1 MPYKPLVSKIR
12 VHNPNKK
19 GSANANRNYV
29 KYIATREGVS
39 LETVN
44 DINDVLNKDGMM
56 EKVLREDVIHTGAN
70 NKEYLEY
77 MARRPR
83 SHGLFGNIDTEDL
96 TEVSSRIDGLT
107 KEGKVIYRG
116 IISLGERDGEELGF
130 RNAGAWNNYLK
141 RVMPEIAQ
149 KLGISSYDHTWV
161 AAFHA
166 EESHPHVHYMLWD
179 NQDRVK
185 SPFIHKATQ
194 QSIRICLEE
203 EMFDDAYERSV
214 KLVYDEE
221 LKELNSIRNESRK
234 QILNETENVMR
245 ETFAPGVEYEKIPQR
260 VANEYLES
268 IAQEA
273 QELTLML
280 HGKGS
285 MKYQYLPED
294 AKEQVQKIVD
304 LVLQKP
310 DIRDSME
317 KYMGGVKKTQ
327 QLKGWTRTR
336 IQAVLEKE
344 QRDIRKRIANKVLK
358 EIRPV
363 VLANEPQE
371 EAERLREEMY
381 IDTYLDR
388 NLDESSIVNFEIK
401 ENFKID
407 STEEFQGEL
416 KDVFQVNQT
425 KGSQL
430 EKEKEVCAEV
440 VTDIENKEK
449 FQYFIEWNIPYK
461 MGMQLLYGEDG
472 NFDKAFQVLE
482 KEAIK
487 GNVLAVFELGK
498 IIDRELIEGF
508 TKDEA
513 VEFYDEARKAYEQ
526 IYENTDDNYKRQ
538 YSAYRMGKFFALALG
553 SIEEPDYEIG
563 RKWLEKAPDNRYA
576 QYTLG
581 KLYIDEKVYVSD
593 KKDPAENREIG
604 RRLFETSAAGNKGNP
619 YAAYELGKIYERGVG
634 VESNQIKS
642 SEYYS
647 KALRKFIEMS
657 NDSTDDMLFYR
668 IGKMY
673 MDGLG
678 TETDTEKGE
687 RYILKASKLGNKI
700 ATIQLASIYM
710 GKEDA
715 SLKEKAVKLL
725 EDLAKLD
732 EPLAQYKLGAIYA
745 NEENKE
751 AGYYNLEKAVSYLE
765 KAEEQGNEFA
775 QYKLGAIYANRENEE
790 AGYYNLEKAVSY
802 LEKAEEKGNEFVQ
815 YKLGT
820 IYADKGNEEIGYYD
834 LKKAVT
840 YLEKS
845 AEQGNQYA
853 QYKLGAI
860 YANKENEEAGYYNLE
875 KAVSYLEKAE
885 EKGNEFVQYKLG
897 TIYADKG
904 NEEIGYYDLKKAV
917 TYLEKSAEQGNQY
930 AQYKLGAI
938 YANKE
943 NEEAGYYNLEKAV
956 SYLEKAEKQN
966 NEYAQYKLGVI
977 YSDQNN
983 TGQGYYN
990 IEKSMEYLK
999 KAAVQ
1004 NNEYAQYRLG
1014 MIYLDKSF
1022 GRYDLR
1028 EALRYLNL
1036 SAEQSNQFAQ
1046 CRLGCMYYFGKEV
1059 SQDKEL
1065 GAYWL
1070 QRSADQ
1076 GNQFA
1081 QDILNGGCI
1090 GINFS
1095 YCLLKGVLMSLE
1107 SMNRQ
1112 TDYTNYEN
1120 MRTQSRQAAR
1130 ERHLHRDHESPGE

>member
-56 EKVLREDVIHTGAN
+56 EKVLREDVIHTEAN

-304 LVLQKP
+304 MVLQKP

-317 KYMGGVKKTQ
+317 KYMDGVKKTQ

-344 QRDIRKRIANKVLK
+344 HRDIRKRIANKVLK

-371 EAERLREEMY
+371 EAERVRDQ
-381 IDTYLDR
+381 ICTDTYLDR
-388 NLDESSIVNFEIK
+388 NLDESSILNFEIK

-472 NFDKAFQVLE
+472 NFDKAFQILE

-487 GNVLAVFELGK
+487 GNVLAIFEVGK
-498 IIDRELIEGF
+498 IIDRELIVGLAKE
-508 TKDEA
+508 EA

-526 IYENTDDNYKRQ
+526 IYENTDDNYKKQ
-538 YSAYRMGKFFALALG
+538 YSAYRIAKFFTLALG
-553 SIEEPDYEIG
+553 SIEEPDYETG
-563 RKWLEKAPDNRYA
+563 RKWLEKAPDNKYA
-576 QYTLG
+576 QYSLG

-647 KALRKFIEMS
+647 KALGKFIEMS

-700 ATIQLASIYM
+700 ATIQLATIYM
-710 GKEDA
+710 GKEDFGF
-715 SLKEKAVKLL
+715 KEKAIQLLDDLVK
-725 EDLAKLD
+725 KG
-732 EPLAQYKLGAIYA
+732 EPL
-745 NEENKE
+745 
-751 AGYYNLEKAVSYLE
+751 
-765 KAEEQGNEFA
+765 
-775 QYKLGAIYANRENEE
+775 
-790 AGYYNLEKAVSY
+790 
-802 LEKAEEKGNEFVQ
+802 
-815 YKLGT
+815 
-820 IYADKGNEEIGYYD
+820 
-834 LKKAVT
+834 
-840 YLEKS
+840 
-845 AEQGNQYA
+845 A

-860 YANKENEEAGYYNLE
+860 YANKENEEAGYYDLR
-875 KAVSYLEKAE
+875 KAVEYLEKSAGQ
-885 EKGNEFVQYKLG
+885 GNEYAEYKLG
-897 TIYADKG
+897 TIYANKE
-904 NEEIGYYDLKKAV
+904 NEEAGYYDLRKAV
-917 TYLEKSAEQGNQY
+917 EYLEKSAEKGNEY
-930 AQYKLGAI
+930 AEYKLGAI

-943 NEEAGYYNLEKAV
+943 NEEAGYYDLRKAV
-956 SYLEKAEKQN
+956 EYLEKSAEKG
-966 NEYAQYKLGVI
+966 NEYAEYKLGAI
-977 YSDQNN
+977 YANKEN
-983 TGQGYYN
+983 EEAGYYDLRKAVEYL
-990 IEKSMEYLK
+990 EKSAEK
-999 KAAVQ
+999 G
-1004 NNEYAQYRLG
+1004 NEYAEYKLG
-1014 MIYLDKSF
+1014 TIYANKENEEA
-1022 GRYDLR
+1022 GYYDLR
-1028 EALRYLNL
+1028 KAVEYLEK
-1036 SAEQSNQFAQ
+1036 SA
-1046 CRLGCMYYFGKEV
+1046 
-1059 SQDKEL
+1059 
-1065 GAYWL
+1065 
-1070 QRSADQ
+1070 
-1076 GNQFA
+1076 
-1081 QDILNGGCI
+1081 
-1090 GINFS
+1090 
-1095 YCLLKGVLMSLE
+1095 KGSV
-1107 SMNRQ
+1107 
-1112 TDYTNYEN
+1112 NY
-1120 MRTQSRQAAR
+1120 SV
-1130 ERHLHRDHESPGE
+1130 

>member
-44 DINDVLNKDGMM
+44 DINDVLNTDGMM
-56 EKVLREDVIHTGAN
+56 EKVLREDVIHTEAN

-221 LKELNSIRNESRK
+221 LKELNSIRNERRK

-260 VANEYLES
+260 AANEYLES

-280 HGKGS
+280 PGKGS

-317 KYMGGVKKTQ
+317 KYMDGVEKTQ

-344 QRDIRKRIANKVLK
+344 HQDIRKRIANKVLK

-371 EAERLREEMY
+371 KQEEKKQEKKIEAVIETSDDTAEAEYFNYSLQWNANYKAAKELLR
-381 IDTYLDR
+381 
-388 NLDESSIVNFEIK
+388 
-401 ENFKID
+401 
-407 STEEFQGEL
+407 
-416 KDVFQVNQT
+416 
-425 KGSQL
+425 
-430 EKEKEVCAEV
+430 
-440 VTDIENKEK
+440 
-449 FQYFIEWNIPYK
+449 
-461 MGMQLLYGEDG
+461 GEDM
-472 NFDKAFQVLE
+472 DAEQAAAILE
-482 KEAIK
+482 REAIS
-487 GNVLAVFELGK
+487 GNALAVFEVAKIFDREMVQGADRDEADEYYAEARRAFETIYNFTNNEYEKQYAAHQLGMIYSSGLGIEADKDEGEKYLLKASEMGNKAAAMKVADMYLEKEDEPLREKAIDILENLADQNETAAQYKLGK
-498 IIDRELIEGF
+498 VYS
-508 TKDEA
+508 DEKNKEKEIYDLKKA
-513 VEFYDEARKAYEQ
+513 VSYLEKSAGQGNQKQYAQYKLGTIYANKENAEAGYYD
-526 IYENTDDNYKRQ
+526 
-538 YSAYRMGKFFALALG
+538 
-553 SIEEPDYEIG
+553 
-563 RKWLEKAPDNRYA
+563 LEKAVSYLEQSEKKGNQYA
-576 QYTLG
+576 QY
-581 KLYIDEKVYVSD
+581 K
-593 KKDPAENREIG
+593 
-604 RRLFETSAAGNKGNP
+604 
-619 YAAYELGKIYERGVG
+619 
-634 VESNQIKS
+634 
-642 SEYYS
+642 
-647 KALRKFIEMS
+647 
-657 NDSTDDMLFYR
+657 
-668 IGKMY
+668 
-673 MDGLG
+673 LG
-678 TETDTEKGE
+678 TI
-687 RYILKASKLGNKI
+687 YANKENEE
-700 ATIQLASIYM
+700 AGYYDL
-710 GKEDA
+710 
-715 SLKEKAVKLL
+715 EKAVSYLEQSEKKGNQYAQYKLGTIYANKENEEAGYYDL
-725 EDLAKLD
+725 EKAVVYLEKSEKQNNQYAQYRLGVIYANAENEETGYYDLQKAVTYLEQSADQGNGYAQYKLGVIYAD
-732 EPLAQYKLGAIYA
+732 AENEEAGYYDLQKAVTYLEESADQGNEYAQYKLGVIYANKENQEAGYYDLQKAVSYLEKSENRNNEYAQYKLGAIFANKENAAAGYYNLEKAVSYLEKSADQKNPFAQYKLGVIYA
-745 NEENKE
+745 NAENAAAGRYDLEKAVSYLEESENQNNQYAQYKLGTIYANRE
-751 AGYYNLEKAVSYLE
+751 NAVAGYYNLEKAVSYLE
-765 KAEEQGNEFA
+765 KAEEQGNE
-775 QYKLGAIYANRENEE
+775 
-790 AGYYNLEKAVSY
+790 
-802 LEKAEEKGNEFVQ
+802 
-815 YKLGT
+815 
-820 IYADKGNEEIGYYD
+820 
-834 LKKAVT
+834 
-840 YLEKS
+840 
-845 AEQGNQYA
+845 YA
-853 QYKLGAI
+853 QYKLGMI
-860 YANKENEEAGYYNLE
+860 YLDRDN
-875 KAVSYLEKAE
+875 
-885 EKGNEFVQYKLG
+885 
-897 TIYADKG
+897 I
-904 NEEIGYYDLKKAV
+904 
-917 TYLEKSAEQGNQY
+917 
-930 AQYKLGAI
+930 
-938 YANKE
+938 
-943 NEEAGYYNLEKAV
+943 
-956 SYLEKAEKQN
+956 
-966 NEYAQYKLGVI
+966 
-977 YSDQNN
+977 
-983 TGQGYYN
+983 GQGYYN
-990 IEKSMEYLK
+990 IEKSVEYLK
-999 KAAVQ
+999 KAAAQ

-1014 MIYLDKSF
+1014 MMYLDKSF

-1036 SAEQSNQFAQ
+1036 SAEQNNQFAQ

-1059 SQDKEL
+1059 SRDKEL

-1095 YCLLKGVLMSLE
+1095 YCLLKGILTSLE

-1112 TDYTNYEN
+1112 MDYTNYEN

-1130 ERHLHRDHESPGE
+1130 ERHLHQDQESPGE

>member
-775 QYKLGAIYANRENEE
+775 QYKLG
-790 AGYYNLEKAVSY
+790 
-802 LEKAEEKGNEFVQ
+802 
-815 YKLGT
+815 T
-820 IYADKGNEEIGYYD
+820 IYADKENEEIGYYD

-845 AEQGNQYA
+845 ANQGNQYA

-930 AQYKLGAI
+930 AQYKLGTI

>member
-1 MPYKPLVSKIR
+1 MQYKPLVSKIR

-56 EKVLREDVIHTGAN
+56 EKVLREDVIHTEAN

-304 LVLQKP
+304 MVLQKP

-317 KYMGGVKKTQ
+317 KYMDGVKKTQ

-344 QRDIRKRIANKVLK
+344 HRDIRKRIANKVLK

-371 EAERLREEMY
+371 EAERVRDQ
-381 IDTYLDR
+381 ICTDTYLDR
-388 NLDESSIVNFEIK
+388 NLDESSILNFEIK

-472 NFDKAFQVLE
+472 NFDKAFQILE

-487 GNVLAVFELGK
+487 GNVLAIFEVGK
-498 IIDRELIEGF
+498 IIDRELIVGLAKE
-508 TKDEA
+508 EA

-526 IYENTDDNYKRQ
+526 IYENTDDNYKKQ
-538 YSAYRMGKFFALALG
+538 YSAYRIAKFFTLALG
-553 SIEEPDYEIG
+553 SIEEPDYETG
-563 RKWLEKAPDNRYA
+563 RKWLEKAPDNKYA
-576 QYTLG
+576 QYSLG

-647 KALRKFIEMS
+647 KALGKFIEMS

-700 ATIQLASIYM
+700 ATIQLATIYM
-710 GKEDA
+710 GKED
-715 SLKEKAVKLL
+715 SDFKEKAIQLLDDLVK
-725 EDLAKLD
+725 KG
-732 EPLAQYKLGAIYA
+732 EPL
-745 NEENKE
+745 
-751 AGYYNLEKAVSYLE
+751 
-765 KAEEQGNEFA
+765 
-775 QYKLGAIYANRENEE
+775 
-790 AGYYNLEKAVSY
+790 
-802 LEKAEEKGNEFVQ
+802 
-815 YKLGT
+815 
-820 IYADKGNEEIGYYD
+820 
-834 LKKAVT
+834 
-840 YLEKS
+840 
-845 AEQGNQYA
+845 A

-860 YANKENEEAGYYNLE
+860 YANKENEEAGYYDLR
-875 KAVSYLEKAE
+875 KAVEYLEKSA
-885 EKGNEFVQYKLG
+885 EKGNEYAEYKLG
-897 TIYADKG
+897 TIYANKE
-904 NEEIGYYDLKKAV
+904 NEEAGYYDLRKAV
-917 TYLEKSAEQGNQY
+917 EYLEKSAEKGNEY
-930 AQYKLGAI
+930 AEYKLGAI

-943 NEEAGYYNLEKAV
+943 NEEAGYYDLRKAV
-956 SYLEKAEKQN
+956 EYLEKSAEKGN
-966 NEYAQYKLGVI
+966 GYAQYKLGII
-977 YSDQNN
+977 YSDRSS
-983 TGQGYYN
+983 GYYRIN
-990 IEKSMEYLK
+990 
-999 KAAVQ
+999 
-1004 NNEYAQYRLG
+1004 
-1014 MIYLDKSF
+1014 
-1022 GRYDLR
+1022 
-1028 EALRYLNL
+1028 EALKYLNL
-1036 SAEQSNQFAQ
+1036 SAEQGNGYAQ
-1046 CRLGCMYYFGKEV
+1046 CKLGCMYYFGKEV
-1059 SQDKEL
+1059 PQNKEL
-1065 GAYWL
+1065 GKYWL
-1070 QRSADQ
+1070 KLSAEQ
-1076 GNQFA
+1076 GNDFA
-1081 QDILNGGCI
+1081 QDVLNGGCV

-1095 YCLLKGVLMSLE
+1095 YCLLKSALTILE
-1107 SMNRQ
+1107 TMNRQ
-1112 TDYTNYEN
+1112 SDYNMDEV
-1120 MRTQSRQAAR
+1120 MRTKSRQAAR
-1130 ERHLHRDHESPGE
+1130 EAYLHQDHQKD